1 MKTDVP
7 DTSTN
12 RHLGIR
18 LAVGFVGLLLLAL
31 FVMLGQVAMKQS
43 ATNKALETHETLRE
57 DTGLAADR
65 E

>member
-1 MKTDVP
+1 MKTDTP

-31 FVMLGQVAMKQS
+31 LIMLGQVAMKQS
-43 ATNKALETHETLRE
+43 ATNQALETYETQRE
-57 DTGLAADR
+57 DAGPAAR

>member
-1 MKTDVP
+1 MKP
-7 DTSTN
+7 DTPDSSTN

-18 LAVGFVGLLLLAL
+18 LTVGVVGLLLLAL

-43 ATNKALETHETLRE
+43 ATNEALESYEALRE
-57 DTGLAADR
+57 DAAPAAVG